1 MGKVGPSSPYVTM
14 YVSGY
19 SGKTLVMGKWGTE
32 HSRKNAPFQ
41 AK

>member
-14 YVSGY
+14 EAAIV
-19 SGKTLVMGKWGTE
+19 GKLKVMGKWGTE